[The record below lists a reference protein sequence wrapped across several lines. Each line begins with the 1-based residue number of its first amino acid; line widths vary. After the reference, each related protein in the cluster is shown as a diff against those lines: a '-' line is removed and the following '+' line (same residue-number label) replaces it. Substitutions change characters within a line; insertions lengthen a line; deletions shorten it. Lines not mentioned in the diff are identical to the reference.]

1 MSLHNEIK
9 EKQFPRLM
17 TPGPVAIHPEVL
29 KLLALP
35 AIHHR
40 TPEFEKIFKRVLEN
54 LKHVFK
60 TSQNVFIHTST
71 GSGAMESAIANCVSP
86 GDKVICLV
94 SGKFGERWAEMARAY
109 QANVIVL
116 NISWGEVAQP
126 EQLEKLLS
134 EHPDCVAVLCQACET
149 STGVLHPIEKLG
161 AVVARTPALFL
172 VDAITALGA
181 TPLPMDCWHLDVV
194 IGGSQKAFMLPTG
207 LSFISFSKK
216 AWAVVER
223 TKSVRYY
230 FDIRKELKANLAG
243 ESFFSSP
250 VTHMRAL
257 DYILTHFMV
266 KDFDFVL
273 DRIQKL
279 ATACRQ
285 ACEVMGLKIYPRVA
299 SPSLSVIVM
308 PDQPDQ
314 IDGQKV
320 RLAMEEKF
328 NITVI
333 GGQDA
338 LKGKV
343 VRIGHMGYITDEDLL
358 ETIKGLAGS
367 INLQKANF
375 ISDEKIQLALSKAQK
390 ILK

>member
-1 MSLHNEIK
+1 MSLQNEIK
-9 EKQFPRLM
+9 KNPFPRLM

-40 TPEFEKIFKRVLEN
+40 TPEFEEIFKRVLEN
-54 LKHVFK
+54 LKAVFK

-86 GDKVICLV
+86 GDKVICIV
-94 SGKFGERWAEMARAY
+94 SGKFGERWAEMAKVY
-109 QANVIVL
+109 QANVITLSVD
-116 NISWGEVAQP
+116 WGQAVQP
-126 EQLEKLLS
+126 EKLEKLLA
-134 EHPDCVAVLCQACET
+134 EHPDCAAVLCQACET

-161 AVVARTPALFL
+161 SIIAKTQALFL
-172 VDAITALGA
+172 VDAITAIGA
-181 TPLPMDCWHLDVV
+181 TPLPMDCWQLDVV

-216 AWAVVER
+216 AWAAVEL

-230 FDIRKELKANLAG
+230 FDIRKELKANLSG

-250 VTHMRAL
+250 VTHIRAL
-257 DYILTHFMV
+257 DYILTNFMV
-266 KDFDFVL
+266 KDFDLVL
-273 DRIQKL
+273 ERIQNL
-279 ATACRQ
+279 ALACRK
-285 ACEVMGLKIYPRVA
+285 ACEIMGLTIYPKVS
-299 SPSLSVIVM
+299 SPSLSVIQM
-308 PDQPDQ
+308 PELV
-314 IDGQKV
+314 DGQKV

-343 VRIGHMGYITDEDLL
+343 VRIGHMGYITNEDLQ
-358 ETIKGLAGS
+358 ETLIGLAGS
-367 INLQKANF
+367 INLQKPHC
-375 ISDEKIQLALSKAQK
+375 ISEEKIQLALSAAQK